1 MIAGFRCAPGH
12 SCGDGNAWWRSW
24 VVIPNAGWYAVFG
37 EGDRGLF
44 IRVLAEGLAACCV
57 MSVGLV
63 WFGAGCNGGW
73 LARLPVSR
81 PGVCWGLVGSSVSL
95 MGQWP
100 RGWLRAA
107 GHAIFFSLLV
117 ICVCAIF
124 VGDTMYRFYLF
135 VRAVGPVSH
144 GAIMM
149 FQLGLM
155 VSVYVLYWS

>member
-44 IRVLAEGLAACCV
+44 IRVLAEELAACCV

-73 LARLPVSR
+73 LTRLPVSR
-81 PGVCWGLVGSSVSL
+81 PGGLLGSGGVFCFVDGS
-95 MGQWP
+95 MAP
-100 RGWLRAA
+100 RLVAGRWACGYSFLFWL
-107 GHAIFFSLLV
+107 
-117 ICVCAIF
+117 
-124 VGDTMYRFYLF
+124 Y
-135 VRAVGPVSH
+135 
-144 GAIMM
+144 
-149 FQLGLM
+149 
-155 VSVYVLYWS
+155 VYVQFLWVIQCIAFIYLCGPLGPFRMVL

>member
-1 MIAGFRCAPGH
+1 MR
-12 SCGDGNAWWRSW
+12 
-24 VVIPNAGWYAVFG
+24 
-37 EGDRGLF
+37 
-44 IRVLAEGLAACCV
+44 
-57 MSVGLV
+57 
-63 WFGAGCNGGW
+63 
-73 LARLPVSR
+73 
-81 PGVCWGLVGSSVSL
+81 
-95 MGQWP
+95 
-100 RGWLRAA
+100 
-107 GHAIFFSLLV
+107 IFFSLLV